1 MVTAIVVVLG
11 IGAVLGLMVL
21 TMVGGHRRGERRIV
35 AVLRGLIFPVA
46 WIAWYVEDE
55 QPHLFRRHRR
65 A

>member
-1 MVTAIVVVLG
+1 MVATIIVVLG

-21 TMVGGHRRGERRIV
+21 TTVGGRRRGEPWVV
-35 AVLRGLIFPVA
+35 AALRSLIFPVT

-55 QPHLFRRHRR
+55 QPHLVRRHTR